1 MKNVYIGGTIRSGK
15 STLSKMLYHQLHYS
29 VFEMDSI
36 VHSFTKVF
44 PELGINEKHP
54 ENLEENFKPFAY
66 EVLKCCDKDRKYSNI
81 KVCINGFHLS
91 PKALSEYKKV
101 DKLIV
106 IFLGMSDVTKEQ
118 LLENIKA
125 TQEDG
130 DWTKEKSDE
139 SLLHI
144 CRKIIETSKALKQE
158 CEKYGFLYFDTSLNR
173 NETLQSIVDYLEKE
187 NI

>member
-1 MKNVYIGGTIRSGK
+1 MKNVYVGGTIRSGK
-15 STLSKMLYHQLHYS
+15 STLSKMLYHELNYS
-29 VFEMDSI
+29 VFELDTI

-44 PELGINEKHP
+44 PELGINEKHS

-91 PKALSEYKKV
+91 PQTLAEFKKV
-101 DKLIV
+101 DNMIV
-106 IFLGMSDVTKEQ
+106 IFLGMSDVSPEQ
-118 LLENIKA
+118 LLQNIKN

-144 CRKIIETSKALKQE
+144 CRNIIERSVFLKSE
-158 CEKYGFLYFDTSLNR
+158 CEKYGFLYFDTSTDR
-173 NETLQSIVDYLEKE
+173 EKTLKLIVNYLQEE
-187 NI
+187 NV